1 MKRFISSLTA
11 CAFVV
16 ALAAPLALAQGSST
30 QAPKPAAE
38 KTTPAAKP
46 MHRKA
51 AGKAAA
57 MAKMDKVDLNSASK
71 EELEKLPGIGD
82 ATADKII
89 AGRPYKTKADLLK
102 SKTLTRSEYAKISA
116 HIIAK
121 QAPAASK

>member
-38 KTTPAAKP
+38 KVTPAAKP
-46 MHRKA
+46 MHHKS
-51 AGKAAA
+51 AGKAA
-57 MAKMDKVDLNSASK
+57 MAKAEKVDLNSASK

-102 SKTLTRSEYAKISA
+102 SKTLTRSEYAKVSA
-116 HIIAK
+116 RIVAK

>member
-38 KTTPAAKP
+38 KATPAAKP
-46 MHRKA
+46 MHHKA
-51 AGKAAA
+51 AGKAS
-57 MAKMDKVDLNSASK
+57 MAKAEKVDLNSASK

-102 SKTLTRSEYAKISA
+102 SKTLTRGEYAKISA
-116 HIIAK
+116 RIIAK